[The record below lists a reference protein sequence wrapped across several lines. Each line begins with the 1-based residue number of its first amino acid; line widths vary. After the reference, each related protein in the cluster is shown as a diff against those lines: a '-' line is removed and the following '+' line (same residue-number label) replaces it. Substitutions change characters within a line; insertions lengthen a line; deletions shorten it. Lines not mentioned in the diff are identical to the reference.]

1 MALMARGHRLEPVQ
15 ADSLAV
21 LMRAWR
27 AWRDWLAVALRRD
40 ARQPFSSVLPVRT
53 LRSDVE
59 PTNFVA
65 RLGFYAMD
73 KCTPLMAGS
82 WNAVKAGADA
92 PPSAAVWLGQA
103 GDSGRVLLQP
113 FARLPRRGCF
123 HGQLMFLEQR
133 GGGRSN
139 FAGRW
144 HHKSRSAGLGYN
156 LILSLTAGCSFVQW
170 FEALETGCA
179 RIARYGAQAPVVSLA
194 LDRFAN
200 DPISKFTLLAGDC
213 SCLNRCPA
221 SVGLPTVFVLKD
233 GCAAAELG
241 T

>member
-1 MALMARGHRLEPVQ
+1 MPSERRRL
-15 ADSLAV
+15 
-21 LMRAWR
+21 
-27 AWRDWLAVALRRD
+27 
-40 ARQPFSSVLPVRT
+40 
-53 LRSDVE
+53 
-59 PTNFVA
+59 
-65 RLGFYAMD
+65 
-73 KCTPLMAGS
+73 AGT
-82 WNAVKAGADA
+82 
-92 PPSAAVWLGQA
+92 A
-103 GDSGRVLLQP
+103 GDSGRVLLHP
-113 FARLPRRGCF
+113 LALSPRQCCS

-133 GGGRSN
+133 GSGRAN

-144 HHKSRSAGLGYN
+144 HHKSGGAGLSYN
-156 LILSLTAGCSFVQW
+156 LILSLTAGCSAVQW

-179 RIARYGAQAPVVSLA
+179 RIARYGAQGPVVSLA

-241 T
+241 TQTVNILEGFEND